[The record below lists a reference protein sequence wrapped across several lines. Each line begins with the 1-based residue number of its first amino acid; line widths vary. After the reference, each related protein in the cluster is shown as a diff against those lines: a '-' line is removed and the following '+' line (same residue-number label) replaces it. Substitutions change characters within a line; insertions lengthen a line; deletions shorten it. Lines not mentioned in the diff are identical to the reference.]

1 MEPSSIP
8 KQYGGELDWTWG
20 EMPNLDEPAR
30 ELLQGLEQDQ
40 VDGEKRKDIL
50 KGPILFE
57 GDHLKVLGTV
67 DGKERRETIPVPK
80 SQVSSEPEAP
90 AKSTDSEA
98 KTDEPTEIKPEDEK
112 AVDNVAIKVNQL
124 SVDETQTAAA
134 QTAAA

>member
-40 VDGEKRKDIL
+40 VEGEKRKDIL
-50 KGPILFE
+50 KGPVLFE
-57 GDHLKVLGTV
+57 GDHLKVLGTI

-90 AKSTDSEA
+90 AKSTESET
-98 KTDEPTEIKPEDEK
+98 KTDDATETETKPEDEK
-112 AVDNVAIKVNQL
+112 AVDNVAVKVNQL
-124 SVDETQTAAA
+124 SVGETQTAAA
-134 QTAAA
+134 

>member
-67 DGKERRETIPVPK
+67 DGKDRRETIPVPK

-98 KTDEPTEIKPEDEK
+98 NTDEPAETKPEDEK
-112 AVDNVAIKVNQL
+112 AVDNVSIKVNQL

-134 QTAAA
+134 